1 MKLFL
6 FVKNGYYIAGDDN
19 ILLAKVS
26 IMIIMPLHELK
37 KTGSKLSA
45 DSLQ

>member
-1 MKLFL
+1 MQLFL

-26 IMIIMPLHELK
+26 IMIIMPLNDLE
-37 KTGSKLSA
+37 KTV
-45 DSLQ
+45 